1 MSIAQGV
8 VQRAVRR
15 LLRWISRVT
24 LLGAALAL
32 FCLVLISTPFLAKA
46 ILWGLQQIPIQVNPV
61 AAAAHASGSLVKPNT
76 PMQPD
81 AAELV
86 LQQQRA
92 QATQTVKLL
101 LDDQEYQKVLSQL
114 APQTLDALQ
123 PNQTLR
129 HVALPNASATVDG
142 QTWYV
147 AQAIVVL
154 GGGLGRDHTREIVPN
169 TFTALRLS
177 QAILQHQVTGLPL
190 FLSGVEAPWMQRWL
204 LAQGI
209 EAFWLEPRS
218 MNTCENAR
226 FSALLLLKQ
235 GGAARVELVT
245 DAYHMPR
252 ARRLFAQNG
261 IETVPVVAPL
271 PGDPTVWWP
280 DRRNLVHTR
289 RALHELAANVRDV
302 WVGEINCREV
312 P

>member
-1 MSIAQGV
+1 LHVALWLG
-8 VQRAVRR
+8 RATVLAAGLV
-15 LLRWISRVT
+15 LLF
-24 LLGAALAL
+24 LA
-32 FCLVLISTPFLAKA
+32 LISTPFLAKSV
-46 ILWGLQQIPIQVNPV
+46 LWGLQQLPIELNSV
-61 AAAAHASGSLVKPNT
+61 AAAAHAAGSLVKPET
-76 PMQPD
+76 SATPD
-81 AAELV
+81 ATELV

-92 QATQTVKLL
+92 QATQTVRLL
-101 LDDQEYQKVLSQL
+101 LDEREYQKVLSQL
-114 APQTLDALQ
+114 PQQTLDALQ
-123 PNQTLR
+123 PTETLR
-129 HVALPNASATVDG
+129 HVALPNASASLDG

-169 TFTALRLS
+169 TFTELRLS
-177 QAILQHQVTGLPL
+177 QAILQHQVTGLPI

-235 GGAARVELVT
+235 GGAAQVELVT

-289 RALHELAANVRDV
+289 RALHELAANVRDL

>member
-1 MSIAQGV
+1 MSV
-8 VQRAVRR
+8 VWQM
-15 LLRWISRVT
+15 LHWLSRIT
-24 LLGAALAL
+24 LLAVGFAL
-32 FCLVLISTPFLAKA
+32 FFIMLVSTPFLSRG
-46 ILWGLQQIPIQVNPV
+46 ILWGLEQIPIEVDPV
-61 AAAAHASGSLVKPNT
+61 AAAAHASGSLLKRDVPISS
-76 PMQPD
+76 D
-81 AAELV
+81 ATELV

-92 QATQTVKLL
+92 QATQTVRLL
-101 LDDQEYQKVLSQL
+101 LDDLEYQKVLSQL
-114 APQTLDALQ
+114 PQKTLDALQ
-123 PNQTLR
+123 PSETLR
-129 HVALPNASATVDG
+129 YVSLPNASASLNG

-169 TFTALRLS
+169 SFTALRLS
-177 QAILQHQVTGLPL
+177 QAILQQQATGLPL

-204 LAQGI
+204 LAQGV

-271 PGDPTVWWP
+271 PNDPSVWWP
-280 DRRNLVHTR
+280 DQRNLVHTR
-289 RALHELAANVRDV
+289 RALHELAASIRDL

>member
-1 MSIAQGV
+1 MN
-8 VQRAVRR
+8 AVRR
-15 LLRWISRVT
+15 ILLNFALW
-24 LLGAALAL
+24 LGRAALLAAGLVLL
-32 FCLVLISTPFLAKA
+32 FLALISTPFLAKSV
-46 ILWGLQQIPIQVNPV
+46 LWGLQQLPIELNSV
-61 AAAAHASGSLVKPNT
+61 AAAAHASGSLVKPEASVT
-76 PMQPD
+76 PD
-81 AAELV
+81 ATELV

-92 QATQTVKLL
+92 QATQTVRLL
-101 LDDQEYQKVLSQL
+101 LDEREYQKVLSQL
-114 APQTLDALQ
+114 PQQTLDALQ
-123 PNQTLR
+123 PTETLR
-129 HVALPNASATVDG
+129 HVALPNASASLDG

-169 TFTALRLS
+169 TFTELRLS
-177 QAILQHQVTGLPL
+177 QAILQHQVTGLPI

-235 GGAARVELVT
+235 GGAAQVELVT

-289 RALHELAANVRDV
+289 RALHELAANVRDL

>member
-1 MSIAQGV
+1 MSLAL
-8 VQRAVRR
+8 R
-15 LLRWISRVT
+15 LLLWMSRVAT
-24 LLGAALAL
+24 LAAGLAL
-32 FCLVLISTPFLAKA
+32 LFFVAISTPFLAKTV
-46 ILWGLQQIPIQVNPV
+46 LWGLQQIPIKLDPV
-61 AAAAHASGSLVKPNT
+61 AAAAHASGALVQPKTPLNADVSADVKSLVR
-76 PMQPD
+76 
-81 AAELV
+81 
-86 LQQQRA
+86 QQQA
-92 QATQTVKLL
+92 QSTQQIRLL
-101 LDDQEYQKVLSQL
+101 LDEAEYQKVLSQL
-114 APQTLDALQ
+114 PQHTLDALQ
-123 PNQTLR
+123 PSATQR
-129 HVALPNASATVDG
+129 YVALPNASATIAG

-169 TFTALRLS
+169 TFTELRLS
-177 QAILQHQVTGLPL
+177 QAILQQQATGLPL
-190 FLSGVEAPWMQRWL
+190 FLSGVEAPWMQQWL
-204 LAQGI
+204 LAQGV
-209 EAFWLEPRS
+209 EALWLEPRS

-261 IETVPVVAPL
+261 IDTVPVIAPL
-271 PGDPTVWWP
+271 PADPSVWWP

-289 RALHELAANVRDV
+289 RALHELAASVRDL

>member
-1 MSIAQGV
+1 MKLTDPLIKSI
-8 VQRAVRR
+8 
-15 LLRWISRVT
+15 
-24 LLGAALAL
+24 
-32 FCLVLISTPFLAKA
+32 
-46 ILWGLQQIPIQVNPV
+46 
-61 AAAAHASGSLVKPNT
+61 KPADKPKKFT
-76 PMQPD
+76 D
-81 AAELV
+81 
-86 LQQQRA
+86 
-92 QATQTVKLL
+92 
-101 LDDQEYQKVLSQL
+101 
-114 APQTLDALQ
+114 
-123 PNQTLR
+123 
-129 HVALPNASATVDG
+129 
-142 QTWYV
+142 
-147 AQAIVVL
+147 
-154 GGGLGRDHTREIVPN
+154 GGGLNLLVTPSGSKLWRYRYRLNGKESMLSLGDYPTVTLKAARLARDEVK
-169 TFTALRLS
+169 S
-177 QAILQHQVTGLPL
+177 
-190 FLSGVEAPWMQRWL
+190 L

-252 ARRLFAQNG
+252 ARRLFAANG
-261 IETVPVVAPL
+261 IDTVPVVAPL

>member
-1 MSIAQGV
+1 MSLAL
-8 VQRAVRR
+8 R
-15 LLRWISRVT
+15 LLLWMSRVAI
-24 LLGAALAL
+24 LAAGLAL
-32 FCLVLISTPFLAKA
+32 LFFVAISTPFLAKS
-46 ILWGLQQIPIQVNPV
+46 ILWGLQQIPIRLDPV
-61 AAAAHASGSLVKPNT
+61 AAAAHASGALVQPKTPLGSDVNPDTSLDVS
-76 PMQPD
+76 
-81 AAELV
+81 ALV
-86 LQQQRA
+86 RQQQA
-92 QATQTVKLL
+92 QSTQQIRLL
-101 LDDQEYQKVLSQL
+101 LDQAEYQKVLDRL
-114 APQTLDALQ
+114 PVQTREALLTTDTQ
-123 PNQTLR
+123 R
-129 HVALPNASATVDG
+129 YIALPNASATIDG
-142 QTWYV
+142 QTWYM

-154 GGGLGRDHTREIVPN
+154 GGGLGRDHTRDIVPN
-169 TFTALRLS
+169 AFTALRLS

-190 FLSGVEAPWMQRWL
+190 FLSGVEAPWMQQWL
-204 LAQGI
+204 LAQGV
-209 EAFWLEPRS
+209 EALWLEPRS

-271 PGDPTVWWP
+271 PSDPSVWWP

-289 RALHELAANVRDV
+289 RALHELAASIRDL

>member
-1 MSIAQGV
+1 MSML
-8 VQRAVRR
+8 RR
-15 LLRWISRVT
+15 FLNWLSRVSILIVV
-24 LLGAALAL
+24 LLLLL
-32 FCLVLISTPFLAKA
+32 FVLVSTPFFARG
-46 ILWGLQQIPIQVNPV
+46 ILWGMQQLPITLNPV
-61 AAAAHASGSLVKPNT
+61 AAAAHAAGSLVKPIN
-76 PMQPD
+76 PLPPD
-81 AAELV
+81 AVELV
-86 LQQQRA
+86 LQQR
-92 QATQTVKLL
+92 QAEATEAVRLL
-101 LDDQEYQKVLSQL
+101 LDEQEYQKVLNRLPQ
-114 APQTLDALQ
+114 QTLDALQ
-123 PNQTLR
+123 PNETLR
-129 HVALPNASATVDG
+129 HVALPNASASLNG

-190 FLSGVEAPWMQRWL
+190 FLSGVEAPWMQQWL

-252 ARRLFAQNG
+252 ARRLFAANG
-261 IETVPVVAPL
+261 IDTVPVVAPL

-289 RALHELAANVRDV
+289 RALHELAANIRDLSF
-302 WVGEINCREV
+302 GEINCREV